1 MSFFFFFAGDVRVV
15 ELVAKTFPIPDN
27 GKVVDSRGDTPLH
40 LAAKHTKN
48 KQAALKVSTALCRY
62 PLDPTVKD
70 KSKNHKQ
77 AIDYVLPSDPHY
89 AVIRDAVI
97 KFQSSAQQRTKKRRH
112 KKHSKVTE
120 VPAGSPNIPVTPA
133 KSSPLSQEDA
143 VLISPGVP
151 LQDCVSSTAAPQPLA
166 EGESSFIGDSQNAS
180 STIQT
185 VHDYCIQKDSQDGS
199 KYSKQRWP
207 DHKDCSEMSRSA
219 EVPFKKKKR
228 KATILS
234 CASNSGLTEAE
245 IIGRYID
252 ALKEKEQSY
261 FTTSNKTDKSD
272 SESDSNN
279 SDDDI
284 FPDYLESEGVA
295 DDEDKPKP
303 KPKQIYSSTS
313 EVSSQFLGVAATAET
328 KSDDLES
335 LLCYRRFDDLEW
347 EIECTAK
354 VLKFLKHK
362 KMPKVLRKEI
372 VESVYMLVS
381 EMPDRKN
388 YHHEHRNPDIYG
400 TLVKKRNMVLLWE
413 KAIQFS
419 AKFTNDPKDPIY
431 IEVIRI
437 WDIVEKASVSQCVK
451 NIVRSHQHG
460 SESTNAICCKLDELP
475 HSGQG
480 PRMFKTCTDKSSL
493 QFVPPAN
500 PAANEYNV
508 VVFHDFSSTLVT
520 KLLTATTSAYD
531 APMKTW
537 PEEHRIITLTNNES
551 ILLLGRSGTGKTTC
565 CLYRMWNQFKSYWN
579 KEPTEAMIPR
589 KKPRVVFSSS
599 ADERLSDSMGP
610 EDPSDISFDCSQ
622 NKKQLQCNTAANAT
636 LSPTSSM
643 PDFEHLHQVFITKNS
658 HLCSQIRK
666 HFYKMAATSEFANSH
681 MAYRKKK
688 SSKNLAE
695 IPEFAYPLFLT
706 SQQFWIMLDGSLEGE
721 PFFPRTEDGELSVK
735 ILSSEYDP
743 VGVEEG
749 NEVKTYIEV
758 DSIYFEDKI
767 WKSIPGRNQA
777 QGIDPLLVWMEI
789 KSFIKGSAHALQTE
803 SGELSEEEYLSL
815 GESMASNFPEIR
827 PVVYEFY
834 TAYRSYRQFHR
845 YEEQVLF
852 DECDLIHH
860 LYKRLLQTRDPKWSI
875 HNFYVDEVQDFT
887 QSELLTLLCCCNDQ
901 NGLFFTGDT
910 AQSIMRDVAF
920 RFEDLRSQFHEFQK
934 VLKQVTI
941 PDIHILSINYR
952 SHSGILEM
960 AGSVLTL
967 LKEYFPKSL
976 DILPVDRGMFQ
987 GPSPVLV
994 ECCDDE
1000 GLKLLLANNKTM
1012 PSVIEF
1018 GHHQAII
1025 VRTKES
1031 VEKLPSFLKQSI
1043 VLTVFEAKGLEF
1055 DDVLLYNFFTDSRV
1069 CCEFNMLKRNT

>member
-1 MSFFFFFAGDVRVV
+1 MFFISAGDARVV
-15 ELVAKTFPIPDN
+15 ELVAKTFPFPDN

-48 KQAALKVSTALCRY
+48 KHAALKVSAALCQY

-70 KSKNHKQ
+70 KSKRKQ
-77 AIDYVLPSDPHY
+77 AIDYILPSDPHY

-97 KFQSSAQQRTKKRRH
+97 KFQSSTQQRTKKRRH
-112 KKHSKVTE
+112 KKHSKVAE
-120 VPAGSPNIPVTPA
+120 VQEASANIPVTPA
-133 KSSPLSQEDA
+133 KSFPVLQEDNVTSPS
-143 VLISPGVP
+143 VLV
-151 LQDCVSSTAAPQPLA
+151 QDCIPSTPAPQPLA
-166 EGESSFIGDSQNAS
+166 EGESSPICDSQNAS

-185 VHDYCIQKDSQDGS
+185 VHDYDSQDGS
-199 KYSKQRWP
+199 KYSKQLWL
-207 DHKDCSEMSRSA
+207 DHEDYSAISRSA
-219 EVPFKKKKR
+219 EVPFMKKKR
-228 KATILS
+228 KPTILS
-234 CASNSGLTEAE
+234 CASNSGLTETE
-245 IIGRYID
+245 TLGRYID

-261 FTTSNKTDKSD
+261 FVTRNKTENSD
-272 SESDSNN
+272 SESDSN

-284 FPDYLESEGVA
+284 LPDNLYEYEIEAVA
-295 DDEDKPKP
+295 DDEEKPKP
-303 KPKQIYSSTS
+303 KPKQIHSSTS
-313 EVSSQFLGVAATAET
+313 KARLSSMDPNVEA

-335 LLCYRRFDDLEW
+335 LICYRGFDDLEW
-347 EIECTAK
+347 DVECTAK

-362 KMPKVLRKEI
+362 KMPKVLRKKI

-381 EMPDRKN
+381 EMAERKN
-388 YHHEHRNPDIYG
+388 YHLEHRNPDVYA
-400 TLVKKRNMVLLWE
+400 TVVKQQNVVLLWE
-413 KAIQFS
+413 KAVQFS
-419 AKFTNDPKDPIY
+419 AKFTNDPKQPIY
-431 IEVIRI
+431 VEVIRI

-451 NIVRSHQHG
+451 NIVRSHQQG

-480 PRMFKTCTDKSSL
+480 PRMFKTSADKCSL
-493 QFVPPAN
+493 QFVPPAS
-500 PAANEYNV
+500 PTANEYNV
-508 VVFHDFSSTLVT
+508 VVFHDFSSTLVK
-520 KLLTATTSAYD
+520 KLLTATTSDYD

-537 PEEHRIITLTNNES
+537 PEEHSIITLTDNKS

-565 CLYRMWNQFKSYWN
+565 CLYRMWNQFKSYWS

-589 KKPRVVFSSS
+589 EKPRVAFSSS
-599 ADERLSDSMGP
+599 VDESSSGSMAA
-610 EDPSDISFDCSQ
+610 EYPSDVSFDCSQ
-622 NKKQLQCNTAANAT
+622 DQMKLQSNTAADAS
-636 LSPTSSM
+636 LSPTSSILV
-643 PDFEHLHQVFITKNS
+643 FEHLHQVFITKNS
-658 HLCSQIRK
+658 HLCNQIRK
-666 HFYKMAATSEFANSH
+666 HFYKMAATCDFANSH
-681 MAYRKKK
+681 IAYRKKK

-695 IPEFAYPLFLT
+695 IPDFAYPLFLT

-721 PFFPRTEDGELSVK
+721 PFFPRTEYGTLSVK

-743 VGVEEG
+743 VGIEED

-767 WKSIPGRNQA
+767 WKSIPGRTHA

-789 KSFIKGSAHALQTE
+789 KSFIKGSARALQSE

-815 GESMASNFPEIR
+815 GESMASNFPGIR
-827 PVVYEFY
+827 PVVYELY
-834 TAYRSYRQFHR
+834 KAYKFYRQFHR
-845 YEEQVLF
+845 YEKQVLF

-860 LYKRLLQTRDPKWSI
+860 LYKRLLQTRGPKWSI

-887 QSELLTLLCCCNDQ
+887 QGELLTLLCCCNDQ

-934 VLKQVTI
+934 LLKQVTI

-976 DILPVDRGMFQ
+976 DILPVDRGMFE

-994 ECCDDE
+994 ECCDEED
-1000 GLKLLLANNKTM
+1000 LKLLLASNKTV
-1012 PSVIEF
+1012 PSEIEF

-1031 VEKLPSFLKQSI
+1031 IEKLPSFLKQSI

-1069 CCEFNMLKRNT
+1069 CCEFNMPSKIS